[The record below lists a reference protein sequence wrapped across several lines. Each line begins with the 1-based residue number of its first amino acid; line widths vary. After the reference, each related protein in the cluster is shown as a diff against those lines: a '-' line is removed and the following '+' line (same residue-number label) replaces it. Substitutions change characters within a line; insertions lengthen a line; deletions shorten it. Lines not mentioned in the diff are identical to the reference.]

1 MTFFWSFTSKTQSIL
16 TFARDHVRGRIW
28 SVFWSVAP
36 IPMAYS
42 CSSADRRTRISHR
55 LRLEIDLQASNAFKK
70 NAPTACCISV
80 LLRPSRSGFRYPDIT
95 KTKKFGIVSVRLFE
109 FFSSVMNTWKPSFAL
124 QIDFSL
130 RTTFKKIKQNAT
142 FKACAIW
149 YFHTFWQSRSAEPRW
164 VHGA

>member
-42 CSSADRRTRISHR
+42 CSPADRRTRISHR

-130 RTTFKKIKQNAT
+130 RTTFKKIKQNQLLRGRNMV
-142 FKACAIW
+142 FSHIL
-149 YFHTFWQSRSAEPRW
+149 AES
-164 VHGA
+164 